1 MVKNK
6 YIPTFG
12 VEVHAELSTKT
23 KAFSPSLVGLNDFPN
38 SNVNSLDMGYPGTKP
53 TVNGKMVKIAYRV
66 SKALDM
72 EIDTYIRFDRK
83 RYFYPDLPKGYQIT
97 QYFNPIGKKGK
108 LVITFD
114 DGKTKDIRITQ
125 LHMEEDTAKQFSKDG
140 VKYFDFNRSGV
151 PLIEIVSGH
160 EDLETIDEL
169 ILYLKQLREQLM
181 ILEASDGK
189 MEEGSFRVDVNVSVR
204 KNIKDEYGTRVELK
218 NLNSFKNIREALE
231 YEINLQ
237 IETIENGDKVEEVT
251 KRFDEETRKT
261 IVMRTKNQIKDNYNF
276 IPEGNIIPI
285 KLSEETITSFELK
298 PILRIDDLKRNLR
311 DMKLSREQIEIFSQY
326 SNLYTSLV
334 FISLDLNVKKVA
346 NFLTTIFLSEIQNS
360 NIDLFKYDI
369 PVVFIS
375 KVISLT
381 IDNKITN
388 SEAKELIKELLS
400 KKNIT
405 KKINFYKNREVASN
419 DNVKEIIVKIIEGNP
434 EKKEEVK
441 TRPERV
447 FKFLMGQLMK
457 ETQGKVNPKEASK
470 LIDEILKEYE

>member
-1 MVKNK
+1 MKNK

-38 SNVNSLDMGYPGTKP
+38 SNVNPLDMGYPGTKP
-53 TVNGKMVKIAYRV
+53 TVNGKMVKFAYRV
-66 SKALDM
+66 SKSLDM
-72 EIDTYIRFDRK
+72 EIDTLVKFDRK

-97 QYFNPIGKKGK
+97 QYFNPIGKNGK
-108 LVITFD
+108 LTITFD
-114 DGKTKDIRITQ
+114 DGSTKDIKITQ

-160 EDLETIDEL
+160 EDIKTIDEL

-181 ILEASDGK
+181 FLEVSDGR
-189 MEEGSFRVDVNVSVR
+189 MEEGSFRVDINVSVR
-204 KNIKDEYGTRVELK
+204 KENSKKYGTRVEIK
-218 NLNSFKNIREALE
+218 NLNSFRNIREALE

-237 IETIENGDKVEEVT
+237 IETIENGGKIEQVT
-251 KRFDEETRKT
+251 KRFDEDTKQT

-285 KLSEETITSFELK
+285 QLSEETITSFELK
-298 PILRIDDLKRNLR
+298 PILKINELKKNLR
-311 DMKLSREQIEIFSQY
+311 NMNLTKDQIEIFSQY

-334 FISLDLNVKKVA
+334 FVSLELDVKKVA

-369 PVVFIS
+369 PSVFIS
-375 KVISLT
+375 KIIMLT

-388 SEAKELIKELLS
+388 SEAKELIKELLN

-405 KKINFYKNREVASN
+405 KKINDYKNREVTSN
-419 DNVKEIIVKIIEGNP
+419 DNVKDMIIKMLEANP
-434 EKKEEVK
+434 EKAEEAK

-457 ETQGKVNPKEASK
+457 ETKGKINPKEASE
-470 LIDEILKEYE
+470 LINEILK